1 MNRIHRIWFV
11 VAFALLLIGGCS
23 KRREIVDQ
31 VRHRKEI
38 EEWQESRR
46 ARITREDGWLTLVGL
61 FWLKPGVNTI
71 GSDSSNAVILPAGK
85 TPAHVGMISLTDGK
99 LRFETSG
106 GVPVTAGDSAIQSID
121 MLTDEVGRPTILRHG
136 TVSFY
141 VIKRGEQLGV
151 RVKDSMSDTR
161 THFAGLDYFPVDTKF
176 RFDARFEAYTPPKLM
191 KIATQA
197 GTVDEESSPGAL
209 VFEYEGETYRLDAI
223 IEKGAESELFIMF
236 ADATSGAETY
246 GPGRQLYTTLPDSN
260 GLVELDFNRAYNWPC
275 VFTDFATCPIPPR
288 QNHLPFRV
296 EAGEKMYRGHH

>member
-1 MNRIHRIWFV
+1 MDRIYRTWFV
-11 VAFALLLIGGCS
+11 IAFAFLLIGGCS

-38 EEWQESRR
+38 EEWQASRR
-46 ARITREDGWLTLVGL
+46 SRITREDGWLTLVGL
-61 FWLKPGVNTI
+61 FWLKPGTNTV

-85 TPAHVGMISLTDGK
+85 TPSHLGTISLTDGK
-99 LRFETSG
+99 LRFEATR
-106 GVPVTAGDSAIQSID
+106 GVTVISGDSVIQAID
-121 MLTDEVGRPTILRHG
+121 MLTDEGGKPTILRHG

-151 RVKDSMSDTR
+151 RVKDSGSETR
-161 THFAGLDYFPVDTKF
+161 THFAGLEYFPIETKF
-176 RFDARFEAYTPPKLM
+176 RFDARFEPYTPPKIM
-191 KIATQA
+191 KIATQS
-197 GTVDEESSPGAL
+197 GTVDEESSPGSL
-209 VFEYEGETYRLDAI
+209 VFEYEGTMYRLDVI

-246 GPGRQLYTTLPDSN
+246 GPGRQLYTALPDSN
-260 GLVELDFNRAYNWPC
+260 GTVVLDFNRAYNWPC